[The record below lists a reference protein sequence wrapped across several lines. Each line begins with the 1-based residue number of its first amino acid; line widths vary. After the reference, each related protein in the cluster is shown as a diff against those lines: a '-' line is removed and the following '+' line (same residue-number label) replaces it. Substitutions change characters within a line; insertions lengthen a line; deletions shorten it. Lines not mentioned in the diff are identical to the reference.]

1 MAALKKYK
9 CNTCDYI
16 YDEAKGEPKNGIP
29 EMTEWQDLP
38 ADYVCPVCGVNKES
52 FALYEETTTIKA

>member
-1 MAALKKYK
+1 MKKYK

-16 YDEAKGEPKNGIP
+16 YDEAKGEPQNGIP

-38 ADYVCPVCGVNKES
+38 EDYVCPICRVNKEA
-52 FALYEETTTIKA
+52 FALVEDTTTIKA

>member
-1 MAALKKYK
+1 MKKYK

-16 YDEAKGEPKNGIP
+16 YDEAKGEPGNGIQ

-38 ADYVCPVCGVNKES
+38 ADYVCPICGVNKEA
-52 FALYEETTTIKA
+52 FALVEATTTIKA